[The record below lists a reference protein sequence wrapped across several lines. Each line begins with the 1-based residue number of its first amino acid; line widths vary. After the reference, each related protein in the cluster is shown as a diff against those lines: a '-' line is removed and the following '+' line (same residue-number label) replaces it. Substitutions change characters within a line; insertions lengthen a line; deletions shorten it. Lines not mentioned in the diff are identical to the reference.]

1 MQSAFPTFWIVRD
14 DQGNWSW
21 QLAVREG
28 DFAARS
34 SKLYASQNECLEAIR
49 AVTRTTNV
57 VLFGTLDDLATDAK
71 APAAAAPVPAA
82 SKDSVSDPLDLS
94 MSQVADDNAADST
107 VSDLEA
113 IRSRVAASTYIP
125 TVQQI
130 IRGANG
136 EATKEKKR

>member
-34 SKLYASQNECLEAIR
+34 TKLYASQGECLDAIR

-57 VLFGTLDDLATDAK
+57 ALFGTLDDLTGETKASPSPAKDA
-71 APAAAAPVPAA
+71 A
-82 SKDSVSDPLDLS
+82 SDPLDLS
-94 MSQVADDNAADST
+94 MSQVATDDAAADST

-125 TVQQI
+125 SVQQI

-136 EATKEKKR
+136 EAAKEKKR